1 MTTAGAPGRS
11 VGRRAARA
19 RSARVTACGSA
30 RLTARVRSPRPHL
43 APAPRARTSRPF
55 PVSVP
60 RAHSP
65 RPHLASQPPAQSA
78 SCPYQAR
85 SSCFIDRWKAIT
97 SASTTSGCIWADS
110 DFFACIRSGPLP
122 DS

>member
-1 MTTAGAPGRS
+1 MVGNRLS
-11 VGRRAARA
+11 V
-19 RSARVTACGSA
+19 VDN
-30 RLTARVRSPRPHL
+30 RSPE
-43 APAPRARTSRPF
+43 AGN
-55 PVSVP
+55 
-60 RAHSP
+60 HSP
-65 RPHLASQPPAQSA
+65 RGPCPVHRRPLTGRFPRGGRRTAPGPAQSA

-85 SSCFIDRWKAIT
+85 SSCFIDRWNAIT